1 MLVLSA
7 AMLRAGI
14 VGLPNVGKSTLFNA
28 LTKTRKAEAANY
40 PFCTIEP
47 NVGIVVVPDARLA
60 PLAKIAKTSVV
71 IPATFEF
78 VDIAGLVKGASKGE
92 GLGNKFLSHIREV
105 DAIVQVVRCFEDK
118 DIVHVSDTLDPVADI
133 ETITTELVLADLE
146 SVTKQRERLEKLA
159 RGGNKEAIAQMAV
172 AGKLIPHLDSG
183 KPALTLDLDSRE
195 RDAARTFFLM
205 TMKPTLFA
213 CNVAEGDLENADDLP
228 LVKKVRAWAATHHGS
243 EAVAISAQIEA
254 ELSELPEADAKE
266 YLASLGVEE
275 SGVGKLIRAAY
286 HLLGLRTY
294 LTAGEKEAR
303 AWTIHA
309 GDTAPQAAGVI
320 HTDFERGFIK
330 AETVAYDD
338 LLKAGSMAAA
348 RDVGAVRQEGREYVV
363 KDGDVLLFKFNV

>member
-1 MLVLSA
+1 
-7 AMLRAGI
+7 MLRAGI

-47 NVGIVVVPDARLA
+47 NVGIVTVPDARLA
-60 PLAKIAKTSVV
+60 PLARIAKTPVQ

-105 DAIVQVVRCFEDK
+105 DAVVQVVRCFDDK
-118 DIVHVSDTLDPVADI
+118 DVVHVSETLDPVADI
-133 ETITTELVLADLE
+133 ETIATELVLADLE
-146 SVTKQRERLEKLA
+146 SVGKQKERLEKLA
-159 RGGNKEAIAQMAV
+159 RGGQKEAKAQLAV
-172 AGKLIPHLDSG
+172 AEKLIPHLDSG
-183 KPALTLDLDSRE
+183 KPALTLDLTE
-195 RDAARTFFLM
+195 EEKAAARGFFLL

-213 CNVAEGDLENADDLP
+213 CNVAEADLANADDLP
-228 LVKKVRAWAATHHGS
+228 LVKRVGDWAAAHSGS
-243 EAVAISAQIEA
+243 EAVAISAKIEA
-254 ELSELPEADAKE
+254 ELGELSPEDAKE
-266 YLASLGVEE
+266 YLASHGVDE
-275 SGVGKLIRAAY
+275 SGVGRLIRAAY

-294 LTAGEKEAR
+294 FTAGEKEAR

-320 HTDFERGFIK
+320 HSDFEKGFIK

-338 LLKAGSMAAA
+338 LVRHGSMAAA
-348 RDVGAVRQEGREYVV
+348 REAGVVRQEGRDYVV
-363 KDGDVLLFKFNV
+363 DDGDVMLFRFNV

>member
-1 MLVLSA
+1 
-7 AMLRAGI
+7 MLRAGI

-28 LTKTRKAEAANY
+28 LTRTRKAEAANY

-47 NVGIVVVPDARLA
+47 NVGIVTVPDARLE
-60 PLAKIAKTSVV
+60 PLAKIAKTPVK

-105 DAIVQVVRCFEDK
+105 DAVVQVVRCFDDK
-118 DIVHVSDTLDPVADI
+118 DVVHVSDTLDPVADI
-133 ETITTELVLADLE
+133 ETIATELVLADLE
-146 SVTKQRERLEKLA
+146 SVGRQKERLEKLA
-159 RGGNKEAIAQMAV
+159 RGGQKEAKAQLAV
-172 AGKLIPHLDSG
+172 AEKLILHLDAG
-183 KPALTLDLDSRE
+183 RPALTLDLTE
-195 RDAARTFFLM
+195 EEKAAARGFFLL

-213 CNVAEGDLENADDLP
+213 CNVAESDLAHADALP
-228 LVKKVRAWAATHHGS
+228 LVAKVRAWAEAHSGS
-243 EAVAISAQIEA
+243 EAVAISAKIEA
-254 ELSELPEADAKE
+254 ELAELSPEDAKE
-266 YLASLGVEE
+266 YLASHGVDE
-275 SGVGKLIRAAY
+275 SGVGRLIRAAY

-320 HTDFERGFIK
+320 HSDFEKGFIK

-338 LLKAGSMAAA
+338 LVKHGSMSAA
-348 RDVGAVRQEGREYVV
+348 REAGVVRQEGRDYVV
-363 KDGDVLLFKFNV
+363 KDGDVMLFKFNV